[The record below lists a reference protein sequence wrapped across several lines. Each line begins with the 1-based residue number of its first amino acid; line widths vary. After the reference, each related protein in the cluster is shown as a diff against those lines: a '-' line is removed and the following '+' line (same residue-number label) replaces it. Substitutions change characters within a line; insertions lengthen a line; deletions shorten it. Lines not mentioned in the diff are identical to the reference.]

1 MKYLFVFLFIIS
13 VHFCFGQDY
22 QMEFTYFL
30 RKGDTLKQ
38 RELLEKWEKNNP
50 DNPELYINYYNY
62 YLDKA
67 KKTLTPLA
75 TEQSQGGN
83 LEPSDSAI
91 NEIIRNYQDFTQKAL
106 LRIED
111 GIDRFP
117 DRLDMRFGKV
127 YVLGQM
133 GDWQEFTNEIVKTI
147 RYSDINNNWWT
158 WTNNEKLPDGKT
170 FMLSSIQNYQ
180 LDLFKTKDNNLLV
193 NMQTIAN
200 EILKLYPDHIES
212 LSNLSITYLIL
223 NDYDKGIGYLFAA
236 EKITPKDPIILSN
249 IAHAYKLKGDKKKS
263 IKYYKK
269 AIKYGEKDM
278 GEYAKNQIKE
288 LKE

>member
-1 MKYLFVFLFIIS
+1 MRYLLVFLFIIS

-22 QMEFTYFL
+22 QVEFTYLL

-50 DNPELYINYYNY
+50 DNPELYISYYNY
-62 YLDKA
+62 FLNKA
-67 KKTLTPLA
+67 K
-75 TEQSQGGN
+75 QGN
-83 LEPSDSAI
+83 PKDSAG
-91 NEIIRNYQDFTQKAL
+91 NELIDNNAVYTQKAL
-106 LRIED
+106 LKMEE
-111 GIDRFP
+111 GIDLFP
-117 DRLDMRFGKV
+117 DRLDMRFGKI

-133 GDWQEFTNEIVKTI
+133 EDWGKFTDEIVKTI
-147 RYSDINNNWWT
+147 RYSDINNNWWI
-158 WTNNEKLPDGKT
+158 WTNNEKLPDGKS

-180 LDLFKTKDNNLLV
+180 LDLFKTRNDNLLV
-193 NMQTIAN
+193 NMRTIAN

-223 NDYDKGIGYLFAA
+223 NDYDKGIDYLFAA

-249 IAHAYKLKGDKKKS
+249 IAHAYKLKGDKSKA

-269 AIKYGEKDM
+269 VIKHGEKDM

-288 LKE
+288 LKK